1 MTNAFDLNNV
11 LSLPANRGLGVDI
24 AERLRSAILNG
35 YFGPGER
42 LPEEQLASSHGRK
55 PRPSP

>member
-1 MTNAFDLNNV
+1 MTNAADLNSL

-35 YFGPGER
+35 YSAR
-42 LPEEQLASSHGRK
+42 
-55 PRPSP
+55 